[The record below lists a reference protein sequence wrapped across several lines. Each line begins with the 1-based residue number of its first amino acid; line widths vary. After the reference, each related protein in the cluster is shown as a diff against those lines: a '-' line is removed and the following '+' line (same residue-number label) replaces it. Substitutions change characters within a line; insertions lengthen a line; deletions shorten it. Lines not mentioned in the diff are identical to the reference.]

1 MSTGYGH
8 TIHQSA
14 EENCCV
20 GKSSKILCVKTK
32 NGKESLCVRMHSNGE
47 DVNLQKKIAWVKPKK
62 IPVHKNSEQP
72 NGKCVKVNSYQED
85 ANLQCVGAQQLVE
98 LRKCLRETQSTQSL
112 CVKRI
117 RQWR

>member
-20 GKSSKILCVKTK
+20 GKSNKILCVKTK
-32 NGKESLCVRMHSNGE
+32 NGKESLCVRMHNNGE
-47 DVNLQKKIAWVKPKK
+47 DADLQEKIMWLRPRK
-62 IPVHKNSEQP
+62 IPMRENSEWP

-85 ANLQCVGAQQLVE
+85 ANL
-98 LRKCLRETQSTQSL
+98 
-112 CVKRI
+112 
-117 RQWR
+117 